1 MEAQMTRI
9 IFLALLLILP
19 FPALAGL
26 QTKSIQIDGMSRSY
40 TLYIPARVANAPALV
55 IVLHG
60 GGGTGRQIM
69 RNTQK
74 RFNQLAERD
83 GFVVAYPDAIDRIWD
98 FGEGK
103 VSKALEHPRNDL
115 KFLTHMINQIDG
127 RVGLNRARVFAT
139 GISRGG
145 QASYFLG
152 CKRPNLIRAI
162 APVAMPLPGFLKDD
176 CRGKG
181 MMPILLING
190 TADPI
195 VPYGGGHIRLGRKD
209 RGLVLSTARTMAL
222 FARKNRCGPGRHIAS
237 KGAVDMIR
245 LTGCQAPTRLF
256 RVNGG
261 GHTWPGGGR
270 SMKRIVGPVN
280 RDINAADEVWNFFRQ
295 LR

>member
-1 MEAQMTRI
+1 MTRAL
-9 IFLALLLILP
+9 IFALLMILP
-19 FPALAGL
+19 IPALAGV
-26 QTKSIQIDGMSRSY
+26 QTHSILIDGNRRSY
-40 TLYIPARVANAPALV
+40 SLYVPKRVANAPALV

-83 GFVVAYPDAIDRIWD
+83 GFIVAYPDAIDRIWD
-98 FGEGK
+98 FGEGQI
-103 VSKALEHPRNDL
+103 SLALEHPRNDL
-115 KFLTHMINQIDG
+115 KFLTRMINQIDSQ
-127 RVGLNRARVFAT
+127 VGLNRARVFAT

-145 QASYFLG
+145 QAAYFLG
-152 CKRPNLIRAI
+152 CKRPKLIHAI

-176 CRGKG
+176 CRGKPPL
-181 MMPILLING
+181 PILLING

-195 VPYGGGHIRLGRKD
+195 VPYGGGQIRLGRKT
-209 RGLVLSTARTMAL
+209 RGKVLSTARTMVL
-222 FARKNRCGPGRHIAS
+222 FARKNHCGPGRRVTS

-245 LTGCQAPTRLF
+245 LKGCAAPTRLF

-270 SMKRIVGPVN
+270 SWPRIVGPVN
-280 RDINAADEVWNFFRQ
+280 RDIDAADEIWRFFRQ
-295 LR
+295 LG

>member
-1 MEAQMTRI
+1 MTRALI
-9 IFLALLLILP
+9 LALLMILP
-19 FPALAGL
+19 FPAFAGL
-26 QTKSIQIDGMSRSY
+26 QTHDIQIDGERRSY
-40 TLYIPARVANAPALV
+40 TLYVPARVANAPALV

-69 RNTQK
+69 RNTKK

-103 VSKALEHPRNDL
+103 ISNELEHRRNDL
-115 KFLTHMINQIDG
+115 KFLTHMVNQIDG
-127 RVGLNRARVFAT
+127 RIGLNRARVFAT

-145 QASYFLG
+145 QASYFLA
-152 CKRPNLIRAI
+152 CKRPGLIRAI

-181 MMPILLING
+181 QMPILLING
-190 TADPI
+190 TIDPI
-195 VPYGGGHIRLGRKD
+195 VPYGGGQIRLGRKS
-209 RGLVLSTARTMAL
+209 RGTVLSTAQTMAL
-222 FARKNRCGPGRHIAS
+222 FARKNRCGPGRHITS

-245 LTGCQAPTRLF
+245 AKGCAAPTQLF

-261 GHTWPGGGR
+261 GHTWPGGGGG
-270 SMKRIVGPVN
+270 MKRIVGPVN
-280 RDINAADEVWNFFRQ
+280 HDINAADEIWKFFQQVR
-295 LR
+295 